1 MLNWN
6 TKRNRIIPVYKTEK
20 LLLTASLLCHMY
32 ASVPFAFPCLM
43 DFSEPDTTDGL
54 EIMSNHQL
62 IYPDCSYFLNG

>member
-6 TKRNRIIPVYKTEK
+6 TKRNRIIPVYKTEQ